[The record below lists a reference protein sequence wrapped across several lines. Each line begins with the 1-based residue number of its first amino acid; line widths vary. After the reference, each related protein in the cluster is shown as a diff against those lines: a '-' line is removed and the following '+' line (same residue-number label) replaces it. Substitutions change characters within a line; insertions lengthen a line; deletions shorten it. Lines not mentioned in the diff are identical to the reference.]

1 MATAGNDKEVTK
13 LSKGLLDPKEFQE
26 VIGSIQNPQN
36 EQERKKIRENYRI
49 FQDELQDQRNE
60 LINPS
65 NENDLLTEKVIKVDQ
80 MFKDV
85 QMTREGALD
94 SASLVNLS
102 NLGKTKAQALKT
114 NFLTFNPADFCEKVK
129 TLIAGSVSTGF
140 SNVNWITLGK
150 AVMPFF
156 RKTPVLRYMC
166 GTFDKGEVT
175 LKQSRRA
182 AREKEKETDNAE
194 KASRPTQLSS
204 FAETDRGELTTVQ
217 VEHLLNTLWK
227 VYEQNDKSPVCYFEF
242 ITNPFSF
249 GLTVENMFYVSF
261 LVRDGHA
268 RIFLDGEDLPVI
280 EPIQRDK
287 QAANKPSNHKSQL
300 IVSITPLE
308 WEQIV
313 KTFNI
318 EEPVIKN
325 IREDQIKEQYN
336 AEASIQADRPS
347 YIGKGKGKATKT

>member
-1 MATAGNDKEVTK
+1 M
-13 LSKGLLDPKEFQE
+13 LSCFIFD
-26 VIGSIQNPQN
+26 IQCLFFPP
-36 EQERKKIRENYRI
+36 
-49 FQDELQDQRNE
+49 DQRNE

-194 KASRPTQLSS
+194 KASRPTQ
-204 FAETDRGELTTVQ
+204 VI
-217 VEHLLNTLWK
+217 H
-227 VYEQNDKSPVCYFEF
+227 
-242 ITNPFSF
+242 FS
-249 GLTVENMFYVSF
+249 GQCL
-261 LVRDGHA
+261 
-268 RIFLDGEDLPVI
+268 
-280 EPIQRDK
+280 
-287 QAANKPSNHKSQL
+287 
-300 IVSITPLE
+300 
-308 WEQIV
+308 
-313 KTFNI
+313 
-318 EEPVIKN
+318 
-325 IREDQIKEQYN
+325 
-336 AEASIQADRPS
+336 
-347 YIGKGKGKATKT
+347 